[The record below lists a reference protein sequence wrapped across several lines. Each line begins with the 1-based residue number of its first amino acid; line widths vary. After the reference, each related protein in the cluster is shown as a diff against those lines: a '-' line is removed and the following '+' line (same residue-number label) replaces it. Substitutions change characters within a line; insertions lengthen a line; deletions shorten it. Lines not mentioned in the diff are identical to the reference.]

1 MSRTRIVN
9 GKYTKIIKGDYRMF
23 SEGNIASSAAKQ
35 YFEKGEDGGIILED
49 PKMYE
54 PWKEKDIYSKYIGYL
69 CYSVNSKRPLPDD
82 LGLNIDVNTFL
93 TGICSAI
100 KFEAYNINDE
110 SEFSLYNWMY
120 IFNILLDNR
129 GEIRDVVA
137 SSITYNA
144 NLQSGENRAVKNVN
158 KCNYATVSK
167 GKALHDEIL
176 LDKKLYLQNYTREID
191 YTGDLSQDQFFNRMA
206 AYAEEASRLNRK
218 KDVSYSFFIANKDS
232 EDLLA
237 DIAGTSAA
245 HDYPFL
251 TELVKNKSFTMMKE
265 VQGFFGYIF
274 DDLLGAKAFVESLD
288 SFRGPF
294 LLEPILVTRHNGEVI
309 AEMEADTSDYIKR
322 DLELLNVKLNQ

>member
-1 MSRTRIVN
+1 MSRTRIVS
-9 GKYTKIIKGDYRMF
+9 GKYTKKTEGDHRMF
-23 SEGNIASSAAKQ
+23 SEGNIVSSAGKQ
-35 YFEKGEDGGIILED
+35 YFEKGEENGVIFGE
-49 PKMYE
+49 PNVFE
-54 PWKEKDIYSKYIGYL
+54 PWKEKDIYSRYNGYL
-69 CYSVNSKRPLPDD
+69 CYSVNSKRSLPDD

-120 IFNILLDNR
+120 VFNILLDNR

-158 KCNYATVSK
+158 KSNYATVSK

-191 YTGDLSQDQFFNRMA
+191 YSGDLSQDQFFNRMA

-218 KDVSYSFFIANKDS
+218 MDFSYSFGVANKES
-232 EDLLA
+232 EDLFK
-237 DIAGTSAA
+237 DIVGTSAA
-245 HDYPFL
+245 SDFPL
-251 TELVKNKSFTMMKE
+251 ITELVKNKSFAMMKE

-294 LLEPILVTRHNGEVI
+294 LLEPIHIFRNNAGVP
-309 AEMEADTSDYIKR
+309 AEIEEDNSDYIKR
-322 DLELLNVKLNQ
+322 DLELLNVKLTK